1 MPQALRALTAA
12 GAYVCCAERDRGSL
26 AVGKLADLQVLD
38 ADPLRVDPDA
48 LQHLRVEL
56 TMVDGRIRHHTGALE
71 NLEP

>member
-1 MPQALRALTAA
+1 M
-12 GAYVCCAERDRGSL
+12 RGSL